1 MKVHKIKLLEDYCD
15 AVLSG
20 EKTFEVRK
28 NDRGYQKGDHIS
40 FIPVNRHYIHFY
52 HRVSEKEYV
61 ITYVHSGLGL
71 KNGYVV
77 LGIKDISRMNVVE
90 EEHSAIMID
99 DRKVHCNRDL
109 CLSMNSCEE
118 CPAKDDDERERESR
132 RVFYLKGIEE

>member
-1 MKVHKIKLLEDYCD
+1 MSYKVHKIKLLEDYCD

-20 EKTFEVRK
+20 EKTFEIRK

-40 FIPVNRHYIHFY
+40 FIPVNRHYIQYY
-52 HRVSEKEYV
+52 HRVSEKEYA

-77 LGIKDISRMNVVE
+77 LGIKDIS
-90 EEHSAIMID
+90 SATID
-99 DRKVHCNRDL
+99 DRKVYCNRDL

-118 CPAKDDDERERESR
+118 CPAKDDDERERECR